1 MFRLIG
7 SWREFQSERRMIVV
21 CGVTNWW
28 LVHGVTFRAFRA
40 VSHRQ
45 PREVLAPPEWRAV
58 IEDEG
63 MDGWTD
69 VLEGVGWLDRN
80 FPATYVHLDVQ
91 HDPLVLLYMDA
102 PDTVLAFV
110 IGLGPVRRQNHSGW
124 ICNLATTHSCTRQ
137 EKETHMQGTLRSC
150 LQIKVADCSP
160 G

>member
-7 SWREFQSERRMIVV
+7 NWREFHCGWCTIVF

-45 PREVLAPPEWRAV
+45 LREALAPPEWRAV
-58 IEDEG
+58 IEDKW
-63 MDGWTD
+63 MDGWMD
-69 VLEGVGWLDRN
+69 ILEGVRWLERN
-80 FPATYVHLDVQ
+80 FPATYLHLDVQ

-110 IGLGPVRRQNHSGW
+110 IGLGPIRRQNHSGG
-124 ICNLATTHSCTRQ
+124 ICDFATTHSWKRHTYRECHVC
-137 EKETHMQGTLRSC
+137 KSK
-150 LQIKVADCSP
+150 LQITDCWS